1 MAQSAEE
8 WSKVAIYEKVADNE
22 NAVPELRALSA
33 RKANWLRILARLQ
46 VTGLQAR
53 PNPSNS
59 PTSIDREALLFSPT
73 RLAAARTNN
82 NVAGYQKR
90 LSVISFQQPL
100 RTKQQNVVHR
110 GRLLFLR
117 QLRSTRALG

>member
-59 PTSIDREALLFSPT
+59 PTSIDREALLFSP
-73 RLAAARTNN
+73 RDWLQREQAF
-82 NVAGYQKR
+82 VGCG
-90 LSVISFQQPL
+90 LPFG
-100 RTKQQNVVHR
+100 
-110 GRLLFLR
+110 GRE
-117 QLRSTRALG
+117 TCT